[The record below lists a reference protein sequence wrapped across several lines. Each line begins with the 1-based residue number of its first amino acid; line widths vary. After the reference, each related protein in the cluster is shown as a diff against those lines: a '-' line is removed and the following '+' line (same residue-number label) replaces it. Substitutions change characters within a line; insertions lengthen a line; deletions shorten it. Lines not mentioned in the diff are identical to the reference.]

1 MAEPVLKF
9 PPDHKGNPPEK
20 GPTATSSKPAMSGA
34 LKRHRRTL
42 LLVVLP
48 LLALIGGGAFYLA
61 GGRYVTTDDAYVGAQ
76 KVLIT
81 PDISGKIA
89 RIIVREGQH
98 VKAGDELFEI
108 DREPFRIALD
118 QAQAK
123 LATVRADFINLKSD
137 YQIYRELADVAQ
149 QNAEL
154 KKTDVERKKA
164 LAASRAGSQVDY
176 ETAVSAQLT
185 ARLQAQLAVQRKDQA
200 FNQLLG
206 DPNLPMEKF
215 PAYMLAAAALEQ
227 AQRDLDHTLL
237 RAPIEGM
244 ATQVDNIQLGRFV
257 TAGTPVFA
265 MIDDSAPWVDANPKE
280 TDITNLQIG
289 QRATVFVDTFPDTT
303 FFGTVESVSPG
314 TGAQFAILPPQ
325 NASGNWVK
333 VVQRVPLRVRLD
345 KDPMLNR
352 LRAGMSAIVEIDTG
366 KRPSMFSPGDAKQAA
381 GRK

>member
-1 MAEPVLKF
+1 MAEPSLKIVSDSPSISDGAKSLAKKF
-9 PPDHKGNPPEK
+9 PR
-20 GPTATSSKPAMSGA
+20 
-34 LKRHRRTL
+34 KRLRMI
-42 LLVVLP
+42 LLVALP
-48 LLALIGGGAFYLA
+48 LIALAIGTFMYL
-61 GGRYVTTDDAYVGAQ
+61 GSGRYITTDNAYVGAQ

-108 DREPFRIALD
+108 DREPFRIAVD

-123 LATVRADFINLKSD
+123 LATVRTDFTNLKSD
-137 YQIYRELADVAQ
+137 YRIYRDLAEVAR
-149 QNAEL
+149 QNADL
-154 KKTDVERKKA
+154 KKADVERKKS
-164 LAASRAGSQVDY
+164 LATSHAGSQVDY

-185 ARLQAQLAVQRKDQA
+185 AQLQAQLAVQRRDQS

-206 DPNLPMEKF
+206 DPNLPIEKF
-215 PAYMLAAAALEQ
+215 PAYMQATAALEQ

-237 RAPIEGM
+237 RAPIDGM

-265 MIDDSAPWVDANPKE
+265 VIDDSAPWVDANPKE

-289 QRATVFVDTFPDTT
+289 QHATVFVDTFPDTT
-303 FFGTVESVSPG
+303 FSGTVESVSPG

-345 KDPMLNR
+345 KDPMLSR

-366 KRPSMFSPGDAKQAA
+366 KRPSMFSPGGAKQTADQ
-381 GRK
+381 K

>member
-1 MAEPVLKF
+1 MAEPSLKVVSDSPSISDGAKSLAKKF
-9 PPDHKGNPPEK
+9 PR
-20 GPTATSSKPAMSGA
+20 
-34 LKRHRRTL
+34 KRLRMI
-42 LLVVLP
+42 LLVALP
-48 LLALIGGGAFYLA
+48 LIALAIGTFMYL
-61 GGRYVTTDDAYVGAQ
+61 GSGRYISTDNAYVGAQ

-98 VKAGDELFEI
+98 VNAGDELFEI

-123 LATVRADFINLKSD
+123 LATVRTDFTNLKSD
-137 YQIYRELADVAQ
+137 YQIYRDLADVAQ

-154 KKTDVERKKA
+154 KKSDVERKKA

-185 ARLQAQLAVQRKDQA
+185 ARLQAQLAVQRRDQS

-206 DPNLPMEKF
+206 DPNLPIEKF
-215 PAYMLAAAALEQ
+215 PAYMLAAATLEQ

-237 RAPIEGM
+237 RAPIDGM
-244 ATQVDNIQLGRFV
+244 ATQVDSIQLGRFV
-257 TAGTPVFA
+257 TAGTPVFSV
-265 MIDDSAPWVDANPKE
+265 IDDSAPWVDANPKE

-303 FFGTVESVSPG
+303 FSGTVESVSPG

-345 KDPMLNR
+345 KDPMLR
-352 LRAGMSAIVEIDTG
+352 KLRAGMSAIVEIDTG
-366 KRPSMFSPGDAKQAA
+366 KRPSIFSSGSVKQAA
-381 GRK
+381 GPK

>member
-1 MAEPVLKF
+1 MAEPSLKVVSDSPSISDGAKSLAQKF
-9 PPDHKGNPPEK
+9 PR
-20 GPTATSSKPAMSGA
+20 
-34 LKRHRRTL
+34 KRLRMI
-42 LLVVLP
+42 LLVALP
-48 LLALIGGGAFYLA
+48 LIALAIGTFMYL
-61 GGRYVTTDDAYVGAQ
+61 GSGRYISTDNAYVGAQ

-108 DREPFRIALD
+108 DREPFRIAVD

-123 LATVRADFINLKSD
+123 LATVQTDFTNLKSD
-137 YQIYRELADVAQ
+137 YQIYGELADVAQ

-154 KKTDVERKKA
+154 KKTNVERKKA
-164 LAASRAGSQVDY
+164 LVASRAGSEVDF
-176 ETAVSAQLT
+176 ETAISAQLT
-185 ARLQAQLAVQRKDQA
+185 AQLQAQLAVQRKDQA

-206 DPNLPMEKF
+206 NPILPIEKF
-215 PAYMLAAAALEQ
+215 PAYMQAAAALEQ

-237 RAPIEGM
+237 RAPIDGM

-257 TAGTPVFA
+257 AAGTPVFSV
-265 MIDDSAPWVDANPKE
+265 IDDSAPWVDANPKE

-289 QRATVFVDTFPDTT
+289 QRATVFVDTFPDTA

-345 KDPMLNR
+345 KDPMLSK

-366 KRPSMFSPGDAKQAA
+366 KRPSIFSSADVKQTA
-381 GRK
+381 GPK

>member
-1 MAEPVLKF
+1 MAEPSLKVVADSPSISDGAKSLAKKF
-9 PPDHKGNPPEK
+9 PR
-20 GPTATSSKPAMSGA
+20 
-34 LKRHRRTL
+34 KRLRMI
-42 LLVVLP
+42 LLVALP
-48 LLALIGGGAFYLA
+48 LIALAIGTFMYL
-61 GGRYVTTDDAYVGAQ
+61 GSGRYISTDNAYVGAQ

-108 DREPFRIALD
+108 DREPFRIAVD

-123 LATVRADFINLKSD
+123 LATVRTDFTNLKSD
-137 YQIYRELADVAQ
+137 YQIYRDLADVAQ

-154 KKTDVERKKA
+154 KKSDVERKKA

-176 ETAVSAQLT
+176 ETAISAQLT
-185 ARLQAQLAVQRKDQA
+185 ARLQAQLAVQRRDQS

-206 DPNLPMEKF
+206 DPNLPIEKF
-215 PAYMLAAAALEQ
+215 PAYMQAAAALEQ

-244 ATQVDNIQLGRFV
+244 ATQVDSIQLGRFV

-265 MIDDSAPWVDANPKE
+265 VIDDSAPWVDANPKE

-345 KDPMLNR
+345 KDPMLSR

-366 KRPSMFSPGDAKQAA
+366 KRPSMFSLGGVKQATDQ
-381 GRK
+381 K

>member
-1 MAEPVLKF
+1 MAEPSLKVVSDSPSISDGAKSLAKKF
-9 PPDHKGNPPEK
+9 PR
-20 GPTATSSKPAMSGA
+20 
-34 LKRHRRTL
+34 KRLRMI
-42 LLVVLP
+42 LLVALP
-48 LLALIGGGAFYLA
+48 LVALAIGTFMYL
-61 GGRYVTTDDAYVGAQ
+61 GSGRYITTDNAYVGAQ

-108 DREPFRIALD
+108 DREPFRIAVD

-123 LATVRADFINLKSD
+123 LATVRSDFTNLKSD
-137 YQIYRELADVAQ
+137 YRIYGELADVAQ
-149 QNAEL
+149 QNADL
-154 KKTDVERKKA
+154 KKSDVERKKS
-164 LAASRAGSQVDY
+164 LAASRAGSQLDY
-176 ETAVSAQLT
+176 ETAISAQLT
-185 ARLQAQLAVQRKDQA
+185 AQLQAQLAVQRKDQA

-206 DPNLPMEKF
+206 DPNLPIEKF
-215 PAYMLAAAALEQ
+215 PAYMQAAAALEQ

-237 RAPIEGM
+237 RAPIDGM
-244 ATQVDNIQLGRFV
+244 ATQVDSIQLGRFV
-257 TAGTPVFA
+257 TAGTPVFSV
-265 MIDDSAPWVDANPKE
+265 IDDSAPWVDANPKE

-345 KDPMLNR
+345 KDPMTSK
-352 LRAGMSAIVEIDTG
+352 LRAGMSAYVEIDTG
-366 KRPSMFSPGDAKQAA
+366 KRKSVFGSAGEMKQAA
-381 GRK
+381 DQK